1 MPGRPKR
8 SEGDVALARD
18 GVALAALRSPPVR
31 AILCTLLLACP
42 CLGQDKPQTPE
53 TLITIRKGTLPMIIS
68 APHGGRTALAGV
80 AERRG
85 NGVDKFVVV
94 RDDNTAELA
103 DKLFAA
109 IEKKMGGKP
118 YLVIAHFERKFVDVN
133 RPADGAFEDAKAKPF
148 YDAYH
153 KALAEFSKEVQKDW
167 GRGLL
172 IDIHGQ
178 GAEADAIF
186 RGTANGTTVKALTE
200 RFGKTALT
208 GPKSVFGQLDK
219 NGFKVVPPNDS
230 TDKEDT
236 RFNGGHTVRTYGS
249 HDGQAID
256 AIQLEL
262 GGKFRAKARL
272 DDTASKIADAVS
284 VFAKEYLPT
293 EKRKEK

>member
-1 MPGRPKR
+1 MLRLFTLLI
-8 SEGDVALARD
+8 VALPAF
-18 GVALAALRSPPVR
+18 
-31 AILCTLLLACP
+31 
-42 CLGQDKPQTPE
+42 GQDKPQTPE
-53 TLITIRKGTLPMIIS
+53 TLITIRKGTLPIIIS
-68 APHGGRTALAGV
+68 APHGGRTPLAAV

-85 NGVDKFVVV
+85 HGVDKFVVV
-94 RDDNTAELA
+94 LDGNTAELA
-103 DKLFAA
+103 DKLFTQ

-118 YLVIAHFERKFVDVN
+118 YLVVAHFERKFIDVN
-133 RPADGAFEDAKAKPF
+133 RPADGAYEDAKAKPF

-172 IDIHGQ
+172 LDIHGQ
-178 GAEADAIF
+178 GADADAVF
-186 RGTANGTTVKALTE
+186 RGTANGTTVKALTD

-208 GPKSVFGQLDK
+208 GPKSILGQLDK
-219 NGFKVVPPNDS
+219 QGFKVIPANDS
-230 TDKEDT
+230 TEKEDS

-262 GGKFRAKARL
+262 GGKFRAKANL
-272 DDTASKIADAVS
+272 DDAAGKIADAVQ
-284 VFAKEYLPT
+284 VFAKEYLPA

>member
-1 MPGRPKR
+1 MLRFV
-8 SEGDVALARD
+8 SILLVA
-18 GVALAALRSPPVR
+18 PP
-31 AILCTLLLACP
+31 AF
-42 CLGQDKPQTPE
+42 GQDKLQTPE
-53 TLITIRKGTLPMIIS
+53 TLITIRKGTLPIIVS
-68 APHGGRTALAGV
+68 APHGGRTPLAGV
-80 AERRG
+80 SERRG

-94 RDDNTAELA
+94 LDGNTAELA
-103 DKLFAA
+103 DRLFAQ

-118 YLVIAHFERKFVDVN
+118 YLVIAHFERKFIDVN
-133 RPADGAFEDAKAKPF
+133 RPADGAYEDAKAKPF

-172 IDIHGQ
+172 MDIHGQ
-178 GAEADAIF
+178 GADTDAVF
-186 RGTANGTTVKALTE
+186 RGTASGTTVKALTD
-200 RFGKTALT
+200 RFGKEALT

-219 NGFKVVPPNDS
+219 HGFKVIPANNS
-230 TDKEDT
+230 TDKEDP

-262 GGKFRAKARL
+262 GGKFRAKANL
-272 DDTASKIADAVS
+272 DDTAGKIADAVQ
-284 VFAKEYLPT
+284 VFAKEYLPA

>member
-1 MPGRPKR
+1 MARTL
-8 SEGDVALARD
+8 VALI
-18 GVALAALRSPPVR
+18 LATSV
-31 AILCTLLLACP
+31 
-42 CLGQDKPQTPE
+42 LGQDKPQTPE
-53 TLITIRKGTLPMIIS
+53 TLITIRKGTLPIIVS
-68 APHGGRTALAGV
+68 APHGGRTPLAGV

-94 RDDNTAELA
+94 LDGNTAELA
-103 DKLFAA
+103 DKVFTA

-118 YLVIAHFERKFVDVN
+118 YLVIAHFERKFIDVN
-133 RPADGAFEDAKAKPF
+133 RPGDGAYEDAKAKPF

-153 KALAEFSKEVQKDW
+153 KALADFSKDVQKDW

-172 IDIHGQ
+172 LDIHGQ
-178 GAEADAIF
+178 GADADAVF
-186 RGTANGTTVKALTE
+186 RGTANGTTVKALTD

-208 GPKSVFGQLDK
+208 GPKSIFGQLDQ
-219 NGFKVVPPNDS
+219 NGFKVIPANDS
-230 TDKEDT
+230 TDKEDS

-262 GGKFRAKARL
+262 GGKFRAKVKL
-272 DDTASKIADAVS
+272 DDTAGKIADAVS